1 MNKILHFS
9 TVQQNFF
16 WIETSCR
23 QSVAA
28 FFFYDFEATATFYVE
43 KSGQDQ
49 MNGLNKFIQ
58 TLKLTNFLN
67 STKLGIIA
75 FVRCDKTRS

>member
-1 MNKILHFS
+1 M
-9 TVQQNFF
+9 VQQIFF
-16 WIETSCR
+16 GLR
-23 QSVAA
+23 QAA
-28 FFFYDFEATATFYVE
+28 GKAWLRFFYDFEATATFYVE

-75 FVRCDKTRS
+75 FVRCEKTRS